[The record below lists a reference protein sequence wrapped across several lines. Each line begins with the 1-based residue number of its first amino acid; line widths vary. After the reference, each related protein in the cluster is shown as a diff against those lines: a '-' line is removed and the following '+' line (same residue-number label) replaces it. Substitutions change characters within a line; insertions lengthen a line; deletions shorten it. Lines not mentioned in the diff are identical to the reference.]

1 MKTWCWRHQGI
12 KPEVPEPEVS
22 EALEVYQGEM
32 FLSCYGE
39 LGENW
44 F

>member
-1 MKTWCWRHQGI
+1 MVSEASEASEPK
-12 KPEVPEPEVS
+12 VPELEVS

-39 LGENW
+39 LGEDW